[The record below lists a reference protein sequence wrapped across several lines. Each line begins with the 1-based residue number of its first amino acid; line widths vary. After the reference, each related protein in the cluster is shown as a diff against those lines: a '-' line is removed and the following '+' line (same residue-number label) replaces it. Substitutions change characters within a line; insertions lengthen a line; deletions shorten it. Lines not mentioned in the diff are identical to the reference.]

1 MPTTSI
7 KLSIL
12 DQSPVIEGSSH
23 KQAINNTLKLIE
35 LAEEFGYSRYW
46 FSEHHGSASFASASP
61 ELMIANAA
69 AKTRRIRLGTGGI
82 LLGNANPLKT
92 SERIRMLQALSDNRI
107 DAGFGRAP
115 GGDHH
120 VMMMLKYN
128 PAVAW
133 NTFDEIQRLLNQT
146 STPHQP
152 KRAVAVPEG
161 VPCPEM
167 WVLGTSAD
175 SATSAA
181 ERGLP
186 FAFGSFID
194 PTNMSEALR
203 TYHVKF
209 TSKNG
214 SAPYTMIALV
224 AFVAET
230 NQRAHQISEC
240 SQRWFVDSF
249 LRGKDVAFPVV
260 NWELP
265 SPTYSATEQMIVQM
279 RKQTA
284 LIGTATEVAEQ
295 LSQYK
300 KQFSVDEFMVV
311 TITQDFED
319 RVKSYELL
327 SQACGLLL

>member
-1 MPTTSI
+1 MPITPI

-12 DQSPVIEGSSH
+12 DQSPVVEGSSSH
-23 KQAINNTLKLIE
+23 QAITNTQHLVVH
-35 LAEEFGYSRYW
+35 AERLGYSRFW

-61 ELMIANAA
+61 ELMMARAA
-69 AKTRRIRLGTGGI
+69 GSTKRIRLGTGGI
-82 LLGNANPLKT
+82 LLGNANALKT
-92 SERIRMLQALSDNRI
+92 AEQLRLLQALSDNRI

-115 GGDHH
+115 GGDQR
-120 VMMMLKYN
+120 VVKMLRYN
-128 PAVAW
+128 PAESW
-133 NTFDEIQRLLNQT
+133 QTFDEIQRLLEQTLAPNQT
-146 STPHQP
+146 SV
-152 KRAVAVPEG
+152 AVAVPSG
-161 VPCPEM
+161 VPSPEM
-167 WVLGTSAD
+167 WILGTSAD
-175 SATSAA
+175 SASSAA

-186 FAFGSFID
+186 FVFGSFID

-209 TSKNG
+209 ASKNG

-265 SPTYSATEQMIVQM
+265 SPSYTSTEQMIVQM

-284 LIGTATEVAEQ
+284 LIGTASEVAEQ
-295 LSQYK
+295 LLMYK
-300 KQFSVDEFMVV
+300 KQFAVDEFMVV
-311 TITQDFED
+311 TITQEFED